1 MQGAES
7 EKFRPLAH
15 FSPDPSLSS
24 GPNRLFPS
32 AFRKMRKT
40 APRHRSPFFFSLFP
54 DFAERGGLTKT
65 ILYGIM

>member
-15 FSPDPSLSS
+15 FSPYPPLSS

-32 AFRKMRKT
+32 FFRKMRKT

-54 DFAERGGLTKT
+54 VPPLDIYYIF
-65 ILYGIM
+65 